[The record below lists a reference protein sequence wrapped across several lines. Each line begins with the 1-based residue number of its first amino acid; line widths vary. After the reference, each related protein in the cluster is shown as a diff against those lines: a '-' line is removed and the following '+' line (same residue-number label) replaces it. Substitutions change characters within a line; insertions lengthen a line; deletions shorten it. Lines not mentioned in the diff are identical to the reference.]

1 MQSNTQLH
9 HPQSPQ
15 WPLGLDMVVRI
26 GKIGLSLNS
35 GTVESMPGFANES
48 FTKEAGR

>member
-15 WPLGLDMVVRI
+15 WSLGFDMVVRI
-26 GKIGLSLNS
+26 GKIGLSLNF
-35 GTVESMPGFANES
+35 GTVNRMPDFTNES